1 MRQAEGGQSIV
12 FIMLLL
18 VAALWL
24 ALLGYCVVPRMRQ
37 WNNPTSCRCGYDVES
52 LVGTD
57 AASTSLRGGV
67 QCPECGTP
75 LTLEQTRLRGQVE
88 AIYAPKTLSLVVVG
102 VTWIIVAVA
111 SLALTS
117 SFAPSD
123 VVLRTW
129 ITSKHAV
136 GTKEVTITWRT
147 EKVVFLPAANA
158 GTGAVIEVDVP
169 GGRTFTVTLPRD
181 ELADELGW
189 DKWQLRDDAGNEA
202 WVAQRDMPDELTAW
216 LQRSTSLTDVADLAM
231 LTTVVRE
238 GVYGLQR
245 IGEPGLY
252 NATWPPTIHRES
264 AKREYSSATYVALAF
279 FAGLWLLGVAWSMR
293 AIAKRRTHTLAYAT
307 VTHNT

>member
-1 MRQAEGGQSIV
+1 MQQAEGGQSIV
-12 FIMLLL
+12 FVMLLL

-37 WNNPTSCRCGYDVES
+37 WKNPTSCRCGYDVES
-52 LVGTD
+52 IVGTD
-57 AASTSLRGGV
+57 AASTSF
-67 QCPECGTP
+67 QASMHCPECGTP
-75 LTLEQTRLRGQVE
+75 LTLEHTRIRGQVE
-88 AIYAPKTLSLVVVG
+88 AIYAPKTVSIVVVG
-102 VTWIIVAVA
+102 VTWIMLAVVLLVCTF
-111 SLALTS
+111 SL
-117 SFAPSD
+117 APSD

-147 EKVVFLPAANA
+147 EKVVVLPAANA
-158 GTGAVIEVDVP
+158 GTGAVMEVDIP
-169 GGRTFTVTLPRD
+169 DGRMFTVTLPRD

-189 DKWQLRDDAGNEA
+189 DKWQLRDDAGNEV
-202 WVAQRDMPDELTAW
+202 WMAQRDMPDELTAW
-216 LQRSTSLTDVADLAM
+216 LQRSTSLTDPADVAM

-264 AKREYSSATYVALAF
+264 AKREYSSATYVVLAF
-279 FAGLWLLGVAWSMR
+279 LAGLWLLGAVRSMR
-293 AIAKRRTHTLAYAT
+293 VIAKRRPHAPTSAQSNPIT
-307 VTHNT
+307 